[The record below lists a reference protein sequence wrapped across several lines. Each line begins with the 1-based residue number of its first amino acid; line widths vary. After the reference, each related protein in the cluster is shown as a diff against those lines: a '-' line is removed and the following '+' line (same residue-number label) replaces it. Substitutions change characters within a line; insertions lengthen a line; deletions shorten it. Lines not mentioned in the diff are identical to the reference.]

1 MHKYNNQ
8 DHSMMTALYPARNIL
23 GENHDLWTVN
33 TDEEYHEE
41 AKAAPATI
49 DAEAEP
55 KRPAYAEPPRV
66 PKSGASELAST
77 KRSAAASATTA
88 LSDTQS
94 TK

>member
-8 DHSMMTALYPARNIL
+8 DHSMMTALYAARNIM
-23 GENHDLWTVN
+23 GEDHDLWAVN

-49 DAEAEP
+49 DAESEP
-55 KRPAYAEPPRV
+55 KRPGYAEPTRV
-66 PKSGASELAST
+66 AKAGAVS
-77 KRSAAASATTA
+77 
-88 LSDTQS
+88 LSNSQS